1 MLRTSRLALRLRATW
16 NEVGS
21 GATIEDEVYA
31 QKALQ
36 DALRKLVKDPYA
48 RYKENR
54 IYIGEVRDFFS
65 KVTAEVAHVPVFW
78 NPQIV
83 DCAARITHGRSPA
96 VMDVGKLGFKHRG
109 SGRSLGGSFI
119 HEVEH
124 LHDLLVEKE
133 HETRDP
139 EGRLSEFTPR
149 LRQMLRHLKDEP
161 NFRIWNYLH
170 RKHGE
175 FHAESYV
182 DRYLGGMESYVPT
195 EEERQ
200 FAIQAVIKRA
210 REIYDNMV
218 AQNLV

>member
-1 MLRTSRLALRLRATW
+1 MALRLRATW

-124 LHDLLVEKE
+124 LHDLLVEIGRIE
-133 HETRDP
+133 LCEQPTRFDRRADVGVP
-139 EGRLSEFTPR
+139 LFQISGHAGVDLR
-149 LRQMLRHLKDEP
+149 LRIGLEP
-161 NFRIWNYLH
+161 AGQRECRVLAARI
-170 RKHGE
+170 G
-175 FHAESYV
+175 A
-182 DRYLGGMESYVPT
+182 
-195 EEERQ
+195 
-200 FAIQAVIKRA
+200 A
-210 REIYDNMV
+210 RRRPPE
-218 AQNLV
+218 